1 MSRRSRSLILLL
13 AAAAC
18 SDATPT
24 TPGKVPTEPGAIRVL
39 VETLGS
45 ALDPDGYTV
54 VLDSSGPR
62 NLGIH
67 DSLTLNDLME
77 GPHSVRLGDLA
88 STCELKG
95 TNPYMV
101 AVHPSQVSPV
111 PFQVICQPP
120 GDLVVTIATSGS
132 PADSDGYSLTLRGR
146 RDTAVV
152 ALPSNGAVTVPG
164 LRPGNWSVAVT
175 GVASNCQAST
185 NSSARI
191 DSAATSSL
199 GIDVQC
205 AAPPPSGGVGRIR
218 VTVSTIAILATLPS
232 SYIVSLDGNPVD
244 TIPSNGSVTLTD
256 VPAGTHRV
264 QLGVHSL
271 YCGAW
276 FDAPP
281 LSQDVVVT
289 VGSSFPVRFSVLCL
303 G

>member
-152 ALPSNGAVTVPG
+152 ALPSNGAVTVPA
-164 LRPGNWSVAVT
+164 LRPGVWSVALT

-185 NSSARI
+185 SSRVQI
-191 DSAATSSL
+191 DSGATTSL

-205 AAPPPSGGVGRIR
+205 AAPPPSGGVGRIT
-218 VTVSTIAILATLPS
+218 VTVSTTAVVVPAPS
-232 SYIVSLDGNPVD
+232 SYLVSLDGNPG
-244 TIPSNGSVTLTD
+244 INIASSGSVTFND
-256 VPAGTHRV
+256 VPVGIHRV
-264 QLGVHSL
+264 QLRVAS
-271 YCGAW
+271 YCFGG
-276 FDAPP
+276 FLGAPP
-281 LSQDVVVT
+281 LDQAVVVPAGGSAV
-289 VGSSFPVRFSVLCL
+289 VGFHVVCL
-303 G
+303 P